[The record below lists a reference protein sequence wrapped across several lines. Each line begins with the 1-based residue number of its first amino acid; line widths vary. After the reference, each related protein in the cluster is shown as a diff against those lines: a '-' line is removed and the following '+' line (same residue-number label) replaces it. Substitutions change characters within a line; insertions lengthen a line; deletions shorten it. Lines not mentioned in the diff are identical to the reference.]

1 MPSAQA
7 QTTTSIRKPSHDTV
21 PRLLLI
27 QGTEQ
32 RTVSMEPLP
41 FTIGRRTGK
50 DLTLFDPRVSRDHAR
65 IEQEAG
71 DFYLVDEGSKHGTFV
86 NGSKVLRHRLAP
98 NDRVVLGTEA
108 ITLVFN
114 PDQSH
119 SSSAREFLS
128 QVISTPVISAGS
140 DLEKLTLFLEAA
152 RKLNTAGLLQD
163 VLVTLIDSTLRITKA
178 ERGYVFLCDKD
189 GSLRMAAGQNAKGE
203 ALRDDQTISRSLLEE
218 AVASASEFLV
228 QDVRQSTQLA
238 ERQSIVANELR
249 SIVCIPLRRTQV
261 REQTPTDAT
270 MSTTSTPAGVLYL
283 DSRFVASDVS
293 HTSHDILRA
302 IATEAAGLLENAHL
316 VQAEEAS
323 RKLQQE
329 LTIAAS
335 IQQRLMAV
343 NIPELSYARIQARN
357 IPCRD
362 IGGDFYDVMVTDQG
376 LAVVVADVCGK
387 GISAALLASILQGMI
402 YSQLQNGVP
411 LIETVTAANRFLC
424 AKDLGA
430 KYATLVL
437 LLLRQDG
444 SGELVSCGHVPPVQI
459 GKQGAVRIGTHN
471 VPVGLLPDA
480 TYESTRIQLDPGDRL
495 LVVTDGVTEA
505 QNAVGDFFGDENLEV
520 AAEAAN
526 PFANI
531 FSRVHEFCAGQPL
544 DDDCTLVDLLYLGAR
559 ARAV

>member
-1 MPSAQA
+1 
-7 QTTTSIRKPSHDTV
+7 
-21 PRLLLI
+21 
-27 QGTEQ
+27 
-32 RTVSMEPLP
+32 MEPLP

-86 NGSKVLRHRLAP
+86 NGSKIVRQRLAP

-128 QVISTPVISAGS
+128 QVIATPVISAGS

-163 VLVTLIDSTLRITKA
+163 VLVTLIESTLRITKA

-189 GSLRMAAGQNAKGE
+189 GSLRLAAGQNAKGE
-203 ALRDDQTISRSLLEE
+203 ALKDDQTISRSLLQE
-218 AVASASEFLV
+218 AVSSVSEFLV
-228 QDVRQSTQLA
+228 QDVRQSTRLA
-238 ERQSIVANELR
+238 ARQSIVANELR
-249 SIVCIPLRRTQV
+249 SIVCIPLRRTKL
-261 REQTPTDAT
+261 REQTQGDAT
-270 MSTTSTPAGVLYL
+270 VATHTTPGGVLYL
-283 DSRFVASDVS
+283 DSRFVAEDIS

-302 IATEAAGLLENAHL
+302 IATEAAALLENAHL
-316 VQAEEAS
+316 AQAEEAA
-323 RKLQQE
+323 RKMQQE
-329 LTIAAS
+329 LNIAAS

-343 NIPELSYARIQARN
+343 NIPELTFARIQARN

-362 IGGDFYDVMVTDQG
+362 IGGDFYDVVVTSQG
-376 LAVVVADVCGK
+376 LALVVADVCGK

-402 YSQLQNGVP
+402 YSQLQNNVP
-411 LIETVTAANRFLC
+411 LVEAVTAVNQFLC

-430 KYATLVL
+430 KYATLVVM
-437 LLLRQDG
+437 LLRSDG
-444 SGELVSCGHVPPVQI
+444 SAELVNCGHVPPVHI
-459 GKQGAVRIGTHN
+459 GKKGVTRTLSTNI
-471 VPVGLLPDA
+471 PVGLLPESV
-480 TYESTRIQLDPGDRL
+480 YESTRLQLLPGDRF

-505 QNAVGDFFGDENLEV
+505 QNAAGDFFGDENLE
-520 AAEAAN
+520 AAARAAN
-526 PFANI
+526 PFSHIYA
-531 FSRVHEFCAGQPL
+531 RVQEFCAGHPL
-544 DDDCTLVDLLYLGAR
+544 DDDCTLVDLHYLGKHDKL
-559 ARAV
+559 